1 MKETDLFPPL
11 KEWLEN
17 VGYDVYS
24 EVQSGQGGNRADIV
38 AIQKPVITIVEM
50 KVTLSLDLI
59 GQAVRWK
66 PYVNYVYVAVPYS
79 RHRYSSDYPC
89 QLLRQEGIGVLQVR
103 EDVRHGAA
111 VSVLVNP
118 KFHRRINNHMRDT
131 LVEQHKDLPGGH
143 AGGGYVTPYKLT
155 IDRVKEYLG
164 SWKVER
170 AGGWATMAEI
180 LQHCETHY
188 SSPKSSL
195 AAAMKSFEAKHFE
208 TRIHERKLQF
218 RLKGDVEQ

>member
-17 VGYDVYS
+17 AGYEVFS
-24 EVQSGQGGNRADIV
+24 EVQSYHTGGRADIV
-38 AIQKPVITIVEM
+38 ATQSPAVTIVEM

-66 PYVNYVYVAVPYS
+66 PFANYIYVAVPYS

-89 QLLRQEGIGVLQVR
+89 QLLKREGIGLLQVR
-103 EDVRHGAA
+103 EDTRNGPA

-118 KFHRRINNHMRDT
+118 KFHRRINNHMRDS

-143 AGGGYVTPYKLT
+143 SGRWIRYPVQIDHRSCEGLSEIALHSQNAWLVNNGGYFDTL
-155 IDRVKEYLG
+155 
-164 SWKVER
+164 
-170 AGGWATMAEI
+170 
-180 LQHCETHY
+180 
-188 SSPKSSL
+188 
-195 AAAMKSFEAKHFE
+195 
-208 TRIHERKLQF
+208 
-218 RLKGDVEQ
+218 

>member
-17 VGYDVYS
+17 AGYEVFA
-24 EVQSGQGGNRADIV
+24 EVQSIHTGGRADIV
-38 AIQKPVITIVEM
+38 ATQSPVVSIVEM

-66 PYVNYVYVAVPYS
+66 PYANFIYVAVPRS
-79 RHRYSSDYPC
+79 KNGRYGDYAC
-89 QLLRQEGIGVLQVR
+89 QLLRSEGIGLLEVKGNYVYDTIR
-103 EDVRHGAA
+103 A
-111 VSVLVNP
+111 
-118 KFHRRINNHMRDT
+118 KFNRRINDHIRQS

-164 SWKVER
+164 SYRFSKDD
-170 AGGWATMAEI
+170 GWATMAEI

-188 SSPKSSL
+188 SSPKASL
-195 AAAMKSFEAKHFE
+195 AAAMKGFEEKHFE
-208 TRIHERKLQF
+208 SKVIDRKLHF
-218 RLKGDVEQ
+218 RLRKVVEQ